1 MKRKRGVSLQA
12 KQQRYGY
19 LFCLPV
25 IIGFVFIFLPN
36 LFMTVEFSLNDV
48 QINGTEGYT
57 LVWKGLK
64 YFKEALF
71 VDARFIPEVVASY
84 QKLFVDVPV
93 ILIFSL
99 LISCMIN
106 QKFKGRAAARA
117 IFFIPVFLTAG
128 VLGIMDGDL
137 IGNVNSSGVATGT
150 ALDGALAFDMTA
162 LLTKINF
169 NDTLIGIV
177 EAAVTN
183 IYSILIS
190 SGMQIYIFLAG
201 IQEIPEYMYEAAAIE
216 GCSKWESFWKITIP
230 MLVPQIIVNLVYTIV
245 IVGEESEVLK
255 YTAGITG
262 FSNYGLVTAMCVI
275 YLATLAIFLGLIF
288 FVIGRLN
295 KASASGRIGGKHV

>member
-1 MKRKRGVSLQA
+1 MKRKRRVSLKA

-19 LFCLPV
+19 LFVLPV

-36 LFMTVEFSLNDV
+36 LFMTIQFSLNDV
-48 QINGTEGYT
+48 QINGSEGYT
-57 LVWKGLK
+57 LVWKGLE
-64 YFKEALF
+64 YYKEALF
-71 VDARFIPEVVASY
+71 VNTTFIPKVVASY
-84 QKLFVDVPV
+84 QKLIVDVPV

-128 VLGIMDGDL
+128 VLGFIEGDIL
-137 IGNVNSSGVATGT
+137 GSVNSGGVDTGT
-150 ALDGALAFDMTA
+150 ALDGALAFDMA
-162 LLTKINF
+162 ELLSKINF
-169 NDTLIGIV
+169 SDTLIKIV
-177 EAAVTN
+177 QSAVSN

-245 IVGEESEVLK
+245 IVGENSEVLK
-255 YTAGITG
+255 YTNEASTYAT
-262 FSNYGLVTAMCVI
+262 YGLVTAMCML
-275 YLATLAIFLGLIF
+275 YLATLAVFLGIIF
-288 FVIGRLN
+288 FVLGRLN
-295 KASASGRIGGKHV
+295 KDSSSEKVGGKYV